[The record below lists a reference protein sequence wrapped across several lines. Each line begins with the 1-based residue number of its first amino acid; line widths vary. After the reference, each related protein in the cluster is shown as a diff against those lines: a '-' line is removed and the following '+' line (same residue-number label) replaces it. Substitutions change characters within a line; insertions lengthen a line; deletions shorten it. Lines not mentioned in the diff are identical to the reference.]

1 MKNSV
6 NLKQRKQNRPLLD
19 SIVVSIPACHAGD
32 RGSIPRRGVK
42 INFYFFLFLFFRNA
56 RNIAS

>member
-32 RGSIPRRGVK
+32 RGSIPRRGVLSLS
-42 INFYFFLFLFFRNA
+42 FFSYLFIIVL
-56 RNIAS
+56 ILHIT